1 MSTMVAPAVS
11 IMVRV
16 IMVNTITENTTIVLA
31 DRLSRRRLRSR
42 EVCWS
47 RSLTLHRLIAEPANR
62 HDFEIGIVAES
73 FAQSADMHVQR
84 MRIGSVG
91 FPDILHDLP
100 AGKEAVGRAGQFE

>member
-1 MSTMVAPAVS
+1 MVAPAVS

-62 HDFEIGIVAES
+62 HDFEIGIV
-73 FAQSADMHVQR
+73 
-84 MRIGSVG
+84 G
-91 FPDILHDLP
+91 
-100 AGKEAVGRAGQFE
+100 